1 MTPGRALRWTGA
13 GLLAPLVLA
22 AVLIAVFGWNWL
34 RGPIER
40 QVLTRTGRALTIA
53 GDLTLKAHWP
63 LPSVVAGSVSFAN
76 PGWAHEKMML
86 AADSAEITL
95 DLPALWQG
103 RIAMP
108 LVLLEHPVVFLEQ
121 GSGGRKSWLLDL
133 QQQDETARIRI
144 DRLMLDQGRLGYDD
158 AARKTSIRADV
169 STAMTRPDEAQGS
182 NVSFHAHGQ
191 YLGLPLKA
199 DGSGGPVFSIRDETT
214 PYPITVTASVGKTE
228 VRANGH
234 VTSLLKFVS
243 LDMQLALQ
251 GESLDQLFPLLGIAL
266 PPSHAYV
273 TSGHLMHH
281 DGEWRY
287 EKFVGRV
294 GVSDIAG
301 NILVKT
307 GGPRLSMQADLTSS
321 VLDMVDLG
329 PMMGMRPGS
338 VATAKAD
345 VTGAARVLPELP
357 FTTERWG
364 SLDAE
369 VSLKALA
376 IRRTGDLPL
385 DKLNVHLSLHDK
397 VLRLDPLDFG
407 IAAGHLSGK
416 LSLDGR
422 SNPILGHAQLQA
434 NQIQLA
440 RLLPKLS
447 LGQTNL
453 GRIHGSL
460 DLQGKGNSVGA
471 MLAHADGRANL
482 VIADGQVSQL
492 MMEKAGLHLWEM
504 LQLSLSG
511 DRLIHLRCALADFEV
526 KQGRMN
532 IGALVF
538 DTSVTTIEGTG
549 NINLANESLDITL
562 NQKTKNT
569 SPLALT
575 APIHIAGSLA
585 HPVAQ
590 VDKGRVALRALGAI
604 ALGLVNPLLA
614 LVPLVDAGP
623 GQDSDCGKLMR
634 EARGNHP
641 VTPASAAA
649 GK

>member
-1 MTPGRALRWTGA
+1 MRPGRAVRWSVA

-40 QVLTRTGRALTIA
+40 QVLARTGRALTLA

-63 LPSVVAGSVSFAN
+63 LPSVQAGRVSFAN
-76 PGWAHEKMML
+76 PSWAHEKMML
-86 AADSAEITL
+86 TAESAEITL
-95 DLPALWQG
+95 DLPSLFHG

-108 LVLLEHPVVFLEQ
+108 LVRLEQPVVFLEQ
-121 GSGGRKSWLLDL
+121 GSEGRKSWLLDL
-133 QQQDETARIRI
+133 HQQDDEARIRI

-158 AARKTSIRADV
+158 AARKTSIRADI

-182 NVSFHAHGQ
+182 HVSFHAHGQ

-199 DGSGGPVFSIRDETT
+199 DGSGGPVLAIRDETT

-234 VTSLLKFVS
+234 VTSLLRLVS
-243 LDMQLALQ
+243 LNMQLALQ
-251 GESLDQLFPLLGIAL
+251 GESLDQLFPLTGIAV

-273 TSGHLMHH
+273 TSGRLMH
-281 DGEWRY
+281 DGDEWRY
-287 EKFVGRV
+287 ETFVGRI
-294 GVSDIAG
+294 GMSDVAG
-301 NILVKT
+301 NILVMT
-307 GGPRLSMQADLTSS
+307 GAPRLSVQADLTSS

-329 PMMGMRPGS
+329 PMLGMRPGS
-338 VATAKAD
+338 VATARAD
-345 VTGAARVLPELP
+345 VSASARMLPERPLS
-357 FTTERWG
+357 TDRWG

-385 DKLNVHLSLHDK
+385 DNLKTHLSLHDK
-397 VLRLDPLDFG
+397 VLKLDPLDFG
-407 IAAGHLSGK
+407 IAGGHLSGQ

-422 SNPILGHAQLQA
+422 NNPILGHARLQA
-434 NQIQLA
+434 NQIELA
-440 RLLPKLS
+440 RLFPTMGP
-447 LGQTNL
+447 GQTNL

-460 DLQGKGNSVGA
+460 DLQGKGNSLGA
-471 MLAHADGRANL
+471 MLAHADGQANL
-482 VIADGQVSQL
+482 LVAQGQVSQL

-511 DRLIHLRCALADFEV
+511 DRLVHLRCALADFKV
-526 KQGRMN
+526 RQGRMT

-538 DTSVTTIEGTG
+538 DTTVTTIEGTG

-575 APIHIAGSLA
+575 APIHITGSLA
-585 HPVAQ
+585 HPAAR

-614 LVPLVDAGP
+614 LLPLVDAGP
-623 GQDSDCGKLMR
+623 GQDSDCGRLMR
-634 EARGNHP
+634 EAGGTKA
-641 VTPASAAA
+641 VTPATPAAV
-649 GK
+649 K